1 MKFPDKQP
9 IIDFTHTMRSRYGE
23 TDRMGYV
30 YYGNY
35 LQYFEVA
42 RIEMIRACGLSYRE
56 MEDAGVMLP
65 VIHAEIQYKA
75 PILYDEVFE
84 IKVMMFDLP
93 DVRLQTFY
101 EIRTNNGAELH
112 VMGEVTLVFMNAQ
125 TRRPMR
131 APQNFVEGLKNYSH

>member
-1 MKFPDKQP
+1 
-9 IIDFTHTMRSRYGE
+9 MRSRYGE

>member
-1 MKFPDKQP
+1 MKFPDKKP
-9 IIDFTHTMRSRYGE
+9 IIEFTHTMRSRYGE

-42 RIEMIRACGLSYRE
+42 RIEMIRACGISYRE
-56 MEDAGVMLP
+56 MEDVGVMLP

-75 PILYDEVFE
+75 PILYDEVFD

-101 EIRTNNGAELH
+101 EIRTHNGTELH
-112 VMGEVTLVFMNAQ
+112 VLGEVTLVFMNAE

-131 APQNFVEGLKNYSH
+131 APQNFVEGLKNYTA